1 MYLIMETITV
11 LYLKTDSQHL
21 GQIEEGL
28 EYIHDSKIFVSSICV
43 VIILF
48 LYSKEKKFRL

>member
-1 MYLIMETITV
+1 METITV
-11 LYLKTDSQHL
+11 LYLKADSRHL

-43 VIILF
+43 FIILF
-48 LYSKEKKFRL
+48 LYNKKRKLRL

>member
-11 LYLKTDSQHL
+11 LYLKADSQHL

-43 VIILF
+43 FIILF
-48 LYSKEKKFRL
+48 LYSKERKFRL